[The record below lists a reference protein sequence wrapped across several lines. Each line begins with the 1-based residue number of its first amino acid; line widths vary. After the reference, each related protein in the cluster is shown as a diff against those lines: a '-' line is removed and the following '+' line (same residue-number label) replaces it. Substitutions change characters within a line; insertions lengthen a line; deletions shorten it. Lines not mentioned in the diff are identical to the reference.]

1 MFGGARSQ
9 FYTENVTDFK
19 FCLALCVPGAGNV
32 GDTATIYID
41 GLSIYN
47 QIADDGEDELEGDEL
62 DKNLITNASGDANIE
77 GTTSTTVVKSDLA
90 NNTSSLQYTFTNNG
104 ETYDGQQDGS
114 RTGRVILDASS
125 VLYNAYKDGITDW
138 ATAYVRFYI
147 KNESAHAIRIA
158 PRFQTAIGEG
168 AEKQWQGTV
177 LKYEWWQN
185 AVYDISANADWTL
198 VEVSLA
204 DIAANAD
211 NMNYGAKGEFYTEN
225 VTDFKFCLALCVP
238 GAGNV
243 GDTATIYIDGLE
255 IVNK

>member
-9 FYTENVTDFK
+9 FHTENVTDFK

-41 GLSIYN
+41 GLTIYN
-47 QIADDGEDELEGDEL
+47 KVAVEGLGSDEVE
-62 DKNLITNASGDANIE
+62 KNLITDAIGDANIA
-77 GTTSTTVVKSDLA
+77 GTISTTVVNADLA
-90 NNTSSLQYTFTNNG
+90 NSASSIQYTFTNNG
-104 ETYDGQQDGS
+104 ETYDAQQDGS
-114 RTGRVILDASS
+114 RTGRVIMDVSS

-138 ATAYVRFYI
+138 STAYIRFYI
-147 KNESAHAIRIA
+147 KNDSAHAIRIA

-204 DIAANAD
+204 DIAAGAD

-225 VTDFKFCLALCVP
+225 VTDFKFCLALCIP